1 MDNEQIQSLI
11 SQLKGV
17 GLSDEEILDVF
28 YAAFEKGKMDRK
40 DLETLADS
48 LGYELADDFKEDK
61 TPDPIAAGGD
71 AAGADIEKSD
81 AEDLK
86 EIEPGESPEE
96 FKEKVDEAKDDIEIA
111 DEDEEPSEDDGE
123 DADEEDAGEDE
134 EVEEDDEEW
143 EEAKK
148 YFKI

>member
-1 MDNEQIQSLI
+1 MDKEKIDSLV

-28 YAAFEKGKMDRK
+28 YAAFKAGKMDRK

-48 LGYELADDFKEDK
+48 LGYELDDDFKEDSEK
-61 TPDPIAAGGD
+61 DPIESGDVSDDANPAGD
-71 AAGADIEKSD
+71 LKSV

-86 EIEPGESPEE
+86 EIKPGESKEE
-96 FKEKVDEAKDDIEIA
+96 FKEKIDEAKDDIEA
-111 DEDEEPSEDDGE
+111 DKDDKKEEEDKSDDDDSDKDEDEW
-123 DADEEDAGEDE
+123 DEAN
-134 EVEEDDEEW
+134 
-143 EEAKK
+143 K